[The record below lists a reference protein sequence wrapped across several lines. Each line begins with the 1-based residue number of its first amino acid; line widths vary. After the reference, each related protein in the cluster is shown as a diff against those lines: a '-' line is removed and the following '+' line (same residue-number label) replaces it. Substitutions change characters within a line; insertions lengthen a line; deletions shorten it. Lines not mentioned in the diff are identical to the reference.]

1 MEKDDYHALQR
12 EQNERIKALETRIS
26 NLDNFLTNDN
36 ERIRKLE
43 KWVWGAGAI
52 VTAVIGAFGFIEIT
66 DFGFQTT
73 NKQVKEHREFLTET
87 VVPAFERDNWLGK
100 EFKGKPNWAKE

>member
-1 MEKDDYHALQR
+1 MEGDNYHSLQR
-12 EQNERIKALETRIS
+12 EQNERIKSLETKIED
-26 NLDNFLTNDN
+26 LVNFN

-52 VTAVIGAFGFIEIT
+52 VTAVIAGFGLIEIT

-73 NKQVKEHREFLTET
+73 TKQVREHRRFLTDT
-87 VVPAFERDNWLGK
+87 VIPAFEKDNWLGK
-100 EFKGKPNWAKE
+100 NFKGKPDWNKN